1 LLRVVVAV
9 LIAFRVREAYLDL
22 SRERAAWGSST
33 RVAVAVRPLT
43 AGDTLR
49 ADDLRWA
56 RLPNAAI
63 PPGANDEVIGRR
75 LTTGVAVGEIVGP
88 SRVAPLRVS
97 RLRAKTGAFRVA
109 VPVSIGDVT
118 AVVVDGDEVD
128 VLDASGAVVA
138 SAATVLQVGDRQV
151 TVSVAENEIERLAP
165 ALANPVVL
173 ALRGV

>member
-1 LLRVVVAV
+1 VQ
-9 LIAFRVREAYLDL
+9 
-22 SRERAAWGSST
+22 
-33 RVAVAVRPLT
+33 
-43 AGDTLR
+43 
-49 ADDLRWA
+49 
-56 RLPNAAI
+56 
-63 PPGANDEVIGRR
+63 
-75 LTTGVAVGEIVGP
+75 
-88 SRVAPLRVS
+88 VS
-97 RLRAKTGAFRVA
+97 RLRAKTGASRVA

-151 TVSVAENEIERLAP
+151 TISVAENEMERLAP